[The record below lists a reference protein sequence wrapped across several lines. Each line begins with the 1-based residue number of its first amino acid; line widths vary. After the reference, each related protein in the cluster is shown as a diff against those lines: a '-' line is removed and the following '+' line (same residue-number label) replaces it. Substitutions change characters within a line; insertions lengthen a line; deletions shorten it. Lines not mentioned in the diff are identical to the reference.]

1 MVGYFLDYYGNNAL
15 EHLGWMVTVS
25 RALPLLY
32 VHNLNHYV
40 EDLFYKE
47 CFADKDLDNNYAID
61 DLLSNEKIAEF
72 QQSEFKAFKANTK
85 LKQINIKHVFTLK
98 QFLADCSNRCLNF
111 LKELVDNDNKEIKP
125 PPIILRVVPLP
136 NFTVNDLPT
145 QKLQELIDDIK
156 NLNRSD
162 FLMFLVNVFKH
173 IFVPRGYRVSGENLG
188 ESNPLSPLTRVVKL
202 DQDVSIFDN
211 PAMEAIIDFKWMPTW
226 IHFSH
231 SFILFTLYAAVY
243 SYLCYAYTI
252 QLSVESSHN
261 FLLPL
266 IVYFYYA
273 AYYLFSIELKQLRHY
288 GFKDYLLDIYNIFD
302 LITLFTPVILMTVC
316 LITNF
321 ELQDGFGDINVI
333 EPNLV
338 ILMSFSVL
346 LIWCEFVSRSIYLEG
361 GGVDEKTK

>member
-1 MVGYFLDYYGNNAL
+1 MICYQVRKCQYSDKLDSK
-15 EHLGWMVTVS
+15 H
-25 RALPLLY
+25 
-32 VHNLNHYV
+32 
-40 EDLFYKE
+40 
-47 CFADKDLDNNYAID
+47 
-61 DLLSNEKIAEF
+61 
-72 QQSEFKAFKANTK
+72 FK
-85 LKQINIKHVFTLK
+85 
-98 QFLADCSNRCLNF
+98 
-111 LKELVDNDNKEIKP
+111 
-125 PPIILRVVPLP
+125 
-136 NFTVNDLPT
+136 PT

-156 NLNRSD
+156 NLNKSD
-162 FLMFLVNVFKH
+162 LQIVLIDLLRY
-173 IFVPRGYRVSGENLG
+173 IFIPRGYQENMG
-188 ESNPLSPLTRVVKL
+188 KSNPSSPFTQVITFS
-202 DQDVSIFDN
+202 QDIFLYAN
-211 PAMEAIIDFKWMPTW
+211 PAIEAVIEIMW
-226 IHFSH
+226 IPARTHFLH
-231 SFILFTLYAAVY
+231 SFILFFLYTAVY

>member
-1 MVGYFLDYYGNNAL
+1 
-15 EHLGWMVTVS
+15 
-25 RALPLLY
+25 
-32 VHNLNHYV
+32 
-40 EDLFYKE
+40 
-47 CFADKDLDNNYAID
+47 
-61 DLLSNEKIAEF
+61 
-72 QQSEFKAFKANTK
+72 
-85 LKQINIKHVFTLK
+85 
-98 QFLADCSNRCLNF
+98 
-111 LKELVDNDNKEIKP
+111 
-125 PPIILRVVPLP
+125 
-136 NFTVNDLPT
+136 
-145 QKLQELIDDIK
+145 
-156 NLNRSD
+156 
-162 FLMFLVNVFKH
+162 
-173 IFVPRGYRVSGENLG
+173 
-188 ESNPLSPLTRVVKL
+188 VKL